1 MSKVY
6 LNGRI
11 VPATEAQVS
20 VFDRGYSFADG
31 VYEVLLIN
39 NGRAFRLADHQ
50 HRLAQ
55 SLQAMMMDARLAVA
69 LPEIAQQLLAANQ
82 DQAAQLKLLYLQ
94 ITRGVQTPRK
104 HDPATGIKHQVFAY
118 LQPWDGVR
126 ARQLQLKSLPDTRWQ
141 RCDIKSIGLTA
152 NIRARLEAQQLGYD
166 DCLFIRDGSI
176 TESSSSSFFC
186 SDGEVVYTPPLSNY
200 VLPSITRQVVIEAC
214 ARQDIAVHERELSLW
229 QAKQCT
235 QLWLASTGSGI
246 CPVIRLDGAEFDPDG
261 SIIQISSAY
270 RDQALHQLA
279 SS

>member
-11 VPATEAQVS
+11 VPANEAQVS

-55 SLQAMMMDARLAVA
+55 SLQAMMLDARLAVT

-82 DQAAQLKLLYLQ
+82 DDTSQLKLLYLQ

-104 HDPATGIKHQVFAY
+104 HDPATGIQHQVFAY

-126 ARQLQLKSLPDTRWQ
+126 SRHIQLKSLPDSRWH

-166 DCLFIRDGSI
+166 DCLFIRDDSI

-186 SDGEVVYTPPLSNY
+186 SDGEIVYTPPLSNY

-214 ARQDIAVHERELSLW
+214 EQQGIEVRERELSLW
-229 QAKQCT
+229 EAKQCS

-246 CPVIRLDGAEFDPDG
+246 CPVIRLDGVEFDPNGD
-261 SIIQISSAY
+261 IIKIASEY
-270 RDQALHQLA
+270 RELALRQ
-279 SS
+279 

>member
-11 VPATEAQVS
+11 VPTTEAQVS

-39 NGRAFRLADHQ
+39 NNRAFRLADHQ

-69 LPEIAQQLLAANQ
+69 LPEITQQLLAANQ

-126 ARQLQLKSLPDTRWQ
+126 ARH
-141 RCDIKSIGLTA
+141 
-152 NIRARLEAQQLGYD
+152 
-166 DCLFIRDGSI
+166 
-176 TESSSSSFFC
+176 SS
-186 SDGEVVYTPPLSNY
+186 
-200 VLPSITRQVVIEAC
+200 
-214 ARQDIAVHERELSLW
+214 
-229 QAKQCT
+229 
-235 QLWLASTGSGI
+235 
-246 CPVIRLDGAEFDPDG
+246 
-261 SIIQISSAY
+261 
-270 RDQALHQLA
+270 
-279 SS
+279 

>member
-1 MSKVY
+1 MSQVY

-39 NGRAFRLADHQ
+39 NGNAFRLADHQ

-82 DQAAQLKLLYLQ
+82 DEAAQLKLLYLQ

-118 LQPWDGVR
+118 LQPWDSVR

-141 RCDIKSIGLTA
+141 RCDIKSIASLPTSA
-152 NIRARLEAQQLGYD
+152 RASKPNNSATT
-166 DCLFIRDGSI
+166 IA
-176 TESSSSSFFC
+176 SSSA
-186 SDGEVVYTPPLSNY
+186 TA
-200 VLPSITRQVVIEAC
+200 Q
-214 ARQDIAVHERELSLW
+214 
-229 QAKQCT
+229 
-235 QLWLASTGSGI
+235 
-246 CPVIRLDGAEFDPDG
+246 
-261 SIIQISSAY
+261 
-270 RDQALHQLA
+270 
-279 SS
+279 